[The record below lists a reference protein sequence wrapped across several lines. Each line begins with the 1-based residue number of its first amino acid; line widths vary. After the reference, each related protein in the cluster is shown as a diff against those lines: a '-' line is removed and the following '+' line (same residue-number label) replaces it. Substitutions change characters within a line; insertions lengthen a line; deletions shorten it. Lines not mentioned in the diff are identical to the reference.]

1 MDNSPKW
8 VGSDFSYRLGRV
20 TQAWGAL
27 ELVPAIF
34 YQFFVR
40 SSNDSPSKTMKN
52 VFHFI

>member
-8 VGSDFSYRLGRV
+8 VGSDFSYRLGSV
-20 TQAWGAL
+20 SQAWGVL

-34 YQFFVR
+34 YQFSVL

-52 VFHFI
+52 VFYFI